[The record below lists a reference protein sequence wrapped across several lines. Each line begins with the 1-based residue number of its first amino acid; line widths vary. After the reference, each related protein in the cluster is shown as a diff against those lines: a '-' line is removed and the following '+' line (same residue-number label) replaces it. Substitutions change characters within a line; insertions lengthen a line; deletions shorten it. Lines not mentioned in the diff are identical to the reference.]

1 MKLFEIK
8 RKNMNL
14 LKKFKAL
21 WIGRIILFVAI
32 FSFFTAAPSFS
43 ARLKDIA
50 SIQGLRENQLVGYGL
65 VVGLAGTGDGTQVK
79 FTIKSIRNIMERM
92 GIISVDPKQIKVKN
106 VAAVMVTAKMPPLAK
121 IGQKIDVVVSSLG
134 DAKSLLG
141 GTLILTPLKG
151 IDGKIYAI
159 AQGPISI
166 GGYSAGG
173 AGANVQKNHPTVGRI
188 PNGATIE
195 REIPVNLMAKRE
207 LKINLFRPD
216 FTTVERAVDAINDTL
231 GAEFAKAI
239 DAETISLTIPPEYEG
254 SPVALMAAVENV
266 EISPDSKAEVILDER
281 TGTVV
286 MGKNVRISTV
296 AVAHGNLSIQIKENP
311 EVSQPAPF
319 GGGQTAVTPNT
330 QVRVKEGGGRLIVL
344 KRGATIGELVSA
356 LNAVGVTPRDLI
368 SIMQSIKAAGA
379 LHADLRVI

>member
-1 MKLFEIK
+1 MKLTEIK
-8 RKNMNL
+8 RKNNNSP
-14 LKKFKAL
+14 KIYSTL
-21 WIGRIILFVAI
+21 WIGKIILFIAI
-32 FSFFTAAPSFS
+32 FSFFAIAPSFS

-195 REIPVNLMAKRE
+195 REIPVNLLAKRE
-207 LKINLFRPD
+207 LKINLVRPD

-254 SPVALMAAVENV
+254 SPVALMAAIENV
-266 EISPDSKAEVILDER
+266 EISPDAKAEVILDER

-296 AVAHGNLSIQIKENP
+296 AVAHGNLSIQIKESP
-311 EVSQPAPF
+311 QVSQPAPF
-319 GGGQTAVTPNT
+319 GRGQTVVTPNT
-330 QVRVKEGGGRLIVL
+330 QVKVKEGAGRLIVL

-379 LHADLRVI
+379 LQADLRVI

>member
-1 MKLFEIK
+1 MTKKVKTK
-8 RKNMNL
+8 RKI
-14 LKKFKAL
+14 KIYA
-21 WIGRIILFVAI
+21 ILFYLALL
-32 FSFFTAAPSFS
+32 FTVITNATA

-50 SIQGLRENQLVGYGL
+50 SIQGIRENQLVGYGL
-65 VVGLAGTGDGTQVK
+65 VVGLNGTGDGTQVK

-92 GIISVDPKQIKVKN
+92 GIISIDPNQVKVKN
-106 VAAVMVTAKMPPLAK
+106 VAAVMVTAQMPPLAK

-151 IDGKIYAI
+151 IDGKIYAL

-166 GGYSAGG
+166 GGLSAGG

-188 PNGATIE
+188 PNGATVE
-195 REIPVNLMAKRE
+195 REIPVNLLSKKE
-207 LKINLFRPD
+207 LKINLHFPD

-231 GAEFAKAI
+231 GAQFAKAI
-239 DAETISLTIPPEYEG
+239 DAETISLTVPPEFEN
-254 SPVALMAAVENV
+254 SPVSLMATIENV
-266 EISPDSKAEVILDER
+266 EISPDTKAKVILDER

-296 AVAHGNLSIQIKENP
+296 AIAHGNLSIQIKESP
-311 EVSQPAPF
+311 QVSQPNPF
-319 GGGQTAVTPNT
+319 GAGQTAVVPNSE
-330 QVRVKEGGGRLIVL
+330 VKVNEGGGKLIVL
-344 KRGATIGELVSA
+344 KHGSTIGELVSA

-379 LHADLRVI
+379 LHADLQVI

>member
-8 RKNMNL
+8 RKNMDL
-14 LKKFKAL
+14 LKRFRAL
-21 WIGRIILFVAI
+21 WIGKIILFVAI
-32 FSFFTAAPSFS
+32 FSFFAAAPSFS

-266 EISPDSKAEVILDER
+266 EISPDTKAEVILDER

-330 QVRVKEGGGRLIVL
+330 QVKVKEGAGKLIVL